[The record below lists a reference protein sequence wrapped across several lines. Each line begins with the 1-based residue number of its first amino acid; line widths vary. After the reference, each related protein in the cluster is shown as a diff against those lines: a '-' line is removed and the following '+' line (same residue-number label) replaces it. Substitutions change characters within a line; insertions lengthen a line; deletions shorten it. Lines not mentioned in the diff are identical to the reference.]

1 MNRDSPIKNAIAA
14 IWAAA
19 QHAHAA
25 RPPSA
30 RDRCDFDAHSC
41 SAPSSAADA
50 QSVGRQPIISF
61 ALDTLRS
68 RLLRGK
74 NCRGIITVAVM
85 TIPDLDEF
93 HMDFQPVRSIQSI
106 VSDLLHRDPIVSRT
120 AETELA
126 TLPVSALLAALND
139 PNPDVRVTATDE
151 VARLREQRAID
162 AWLLLPPNT
171 NSFLRGDLL
180 VNLASATD
188 PRVLSLLTAALKDR
202 SSAVRARAA
211 YALRERNDPAAIEP
225 LLTCLHDRVL
235 AVRQAAVEALG
246 VLRARTALA
255 PLLELLSH
263 SNKYLRRSVVTAL
276 EHIADPQ
283 AIQPLISCLSDR
295 DKCVQQLA
303 ACVLG
308 SFGCTAVP
316 VLMQALAAHNRATKR
331 GAIHALGHIGG
342 DQARTAILS
351 HRNDP
356 SKEVRAEVVRA
367 LQQLEHHTMTLQHV
381 PKLP

>member
-1 MNRDSPIKNAIAA
+1 
-14 IWAAA
+14 
-19 QHAHAA
+19 
-25 RPPSA
+25 
-30 RDRCDFDAHSC
+30 
-41 SAPSSAADA
+41 
-50 QSVGRQPIISF
+50 
-61 ALDTLRS
+61 
-68 RLLRGK
+68 
-74 NCRGIITVAVM
+74 M

-283 AIQPLISCLSDR
+283 AIQPLISCDITTCAKVAVVVNTISRPPPNPPL
-295 DKCVQQLA
+295 QPTA
-303 ACVLG
+303 A
-308 SFGCTAVP
+308 
-316 VLMQALAAHNRATKR
+316 RAR
-331 GAIHALGHIGG
+331 FE
-342 DQARTAILS
+342 RF
-351 HRNDP
+351 
-356 SKEVRAEVVRA
+356 
-367 LQQLEHHTMTLQHV
+367 
-381 PKLP
+381 